1 MFDFFKKNKDDKNL
15 DVKGLRDEVLR
26 FIKEEL
32 QRLDGGE
39 GEGIASLQLFVNPEA
54 GQQHLFE
61 TALYT
66 SNPAQFQEEI
76 QRIADNFALNLPGE
90 WKMEVQFVEELPAG
104 AIRGIQQPIGL
115 MIKNAVV
122 PLSAVSSATAYLK
135 VLNGQAEE
143 TIYQLDAAMKRINIG
158 REKNVQSS
166 DGGFRVN
173 TIAFHTEA
181 HESNKYISRQH
192 AHLEWDAKAG
202 TFQLYGDEGGVPPAN
217 KTKVRS
223 AANETLHKLNS
234 TQIGYPLQDGD
245 QVILGE
251 SAVLEFTL
259 ILK

>member
-1 MFDFFKKNKDDKNL
+1 MFDFFKKNKGDNNL
-15 DVKGLRDEVLR
+15 DVKGLRDEALQ
-26 FIKEEL
+26 FIKEQL
-32 QRLDGGE
+32 QRLEGGE
-39 GEGIASLQLFVNPEA
+39 GEGIASIQIFVKPDA

-76 QRIADNFALNLPGE
+76 QRIADNFALNLPSG
-90 WKMEVQFVEELPAG
+90 WKMELQFVDEIPGG
-104 AIRGIQQPIGL
+104 AIRSTQQQIAL
-115 MIKNAVV
+115 MIKNAVLQV
-122 PLSAVSSATAYLK
+122 PAPVSVTGYLK

-143 TIYQLDAAMKRINIG
+143 TIYQLDAGVKRINIG

-166 DGGFRVN
+166 DGGFRIN

-192 AHLEWDAKAG
+192 AHLEWDPKAG

-223 AANETLHKLNS
+223 AADETLHKLNS
-234 TQIGYPLQDGD
+234 TQVGYPLQNGD
-245 QVILGE
+245 QVIIGE

>member
-15 DVKGLRDEVLR
+15 DVKGLRDEVLQ

-39 GEGIASLQLFVNPEA
+39 GEGIASLQLFVKPGS

-66 SNPAQFQEEI
+66 SNPAQLQEEI

-90 WKMEVQFVEELPAG
+90 WKMDVQFVEEIPGG
-104 AIRGIQQPIGL
+104 AIHSIHQPVGL

-122 PLSAVSSATAYLK
+122 QVSATVSVTCYLK

-143 TIYQLDAAMKRINIG
+143 RIYQLDAGAKRINIG
-158 REKNVQSS
+158 REKNVQSG

-173 TIAFHTEA
+173 TIAFFTEA

-192 AHLEWDAKAG
+192 AHLEWDPKAG

-223 AANETLHKLNS
+223 AADETLHKLNS
-234 TQIGYPLQDGD
+234 TQVGYPLQNGD
-245 QVILGE
+245 QVILGD